1 MRNTDTG
8 FSPRERRIGLLA
20 VIAAAALAVAGM
32 GLDRLTGPSLGL
44 YGQDSMTSALPGV
57 LEAHP
62 AG

>member
-1 MRNTDTG
+1 MRNIDTG
-8 FSPRERRIGLLA
+8 FSPRERRIALMA
-20 VIAAAALAVAGM
+20 VIVAAALAVIGL

-57 LEAHP
+57 LEARP

>member
-8 FSPRERRIGLLA
+8 FSARERRIALLA
-20 VIAAAALAVAGM
+20 VVAAAALAVAGL
-32 GLDRLTGPSLGL
+32 GLDRMTGPSLGL
-44 YGQDSMTSALPGV
+44 YGQDAMTSALPGV